1 MKWCP
6 TGEMTVDLRTK
17 PNQGSNFIRFRDLI
31 MVIMPQID
39 PSNGEKSNR
48 NKKEVRI
55 KVSKVCKSNKI
66 SEKSDRNHKLPQE
79 CVVD

>member
-1 MKWCP
+1 MLE
-6 TGEMTVDLRTK
+6 T
-17 PNQGSNFIRFRDLI
+17 N
-31 MVIMPQID
+31 
-39 PSNGEKSNR
+39 PSNRKQGNR
-48 NKKEVRI
+48 KKKEVRI